1 VPNAVNPNDR
11 HIYLASRSSRRRE
24 LLKQIGV
31 SFEVLLLREGPQRE
45 ADFDETPLVDEPAA
59 DYALRVAR
67 SKAQAGWSR
76 LEQRRLMRFPVL
88 SADTAVALDNTILG
102 KPADREQ
109 AAAFL
114 RILSGKSHE
123 VHTAVAV
130 MFEGQLEVVL
140 STTHVHMRDLGDQ
153 EIRQY
158 VSSGE
163 SLDKAGAYAI
173 QGRGAVFVRAIDGS
187 YSGVMGLPL
196 YETYQLLSKFG
207 RAPLLT
213 HAGRE

>member
-1 VPNAVNPNDR
+1 VHPNDR

-31 SFEVLLLREGPQRE
+31 SFEVLLLREGTHRA
-45 ADFDETPLVDEPAA
+45 ADFDETPLSSESPAE
-59 DYALRVAR
+59 YANRVAR
-67 SKAQAGWSR
+67 IKAQAGWAR

-88 SADTAVALDNTILG
+88 AADTTVALNGTIFG

-114 RILSGKSHE
+114 RTLSGKAHE
-123 VHTAVAV
+123 VHTAIA
-130 MFEGQLEVVL
+130 MTFEGQLETAL
-140 STTHVHMRDLGDQ
+140 STTEVEMRDIEDH

-158 VSSGE
+158 ISSGE
-163 SLDKAGAYAI
+163 PMDKAGGYAI
-173 QGRGAVFVRAIDGS
+173 QGRGAVFIRAIRGS
-187 YSGVMGLPL
+187 YTGVMGLPL
-196 YETYQLLSKFG
+196 YETYALLGKFG

>member
-1 VPNAVNPNDR
+1 VNPNDR

-31 SFEVLLLREGPQRE
+31 SFEVLLLREGTQRA
-45 ADFDETPLVDEPAA
+45 ADYDETPAASEPPAE
-59 DYALRVAR
+59 YVVRVAR
-67 SKAQAGWSR
+67 IKAQAGWSR

-88 SADTAVALDNTILG
+88 SADTTVTLQTRIFG
-102 KPADREQ
+102 KPSSREE

-114 RILSGKSHE
+114 RALSGKSHE

-130 MFEGQLEVVL
+130 MFEDQIEMAL
-140 STTHVHMRDLGDQ
+140 STTQVHMRELDDQ

-163 SLDKAGAYAI
+163 ALDKAGAYAI
-173 QGRGAVFVRAIDGS
+173 QGRGAAFIRSIEGS

-196 YETYQLLSKFG
+196 YETYLLLGKFG

>member
-1 VPNAVNPNDR
+1 MHPNDR

-31 SFEVLLLREGPQRE
+31 SFEVLLLREGTQRA
-45 ADFDETPLVDEPAA
+45 ADYDETPVPGESPTEYVA
-59 DYALRVAR
+59 RVAR
-67 SKAQAGWSR
+67 IKAQAGWSR
-76 LEQRRLMRFPVL
+76 LEQRHLMRFPVL
-88 SADTAVALDNTILG
+88 AADTTVTMESKIFG
-102 KPADREQ
+102 KPTNREE

-114 RILSGKSHE
+114 RALSGKSHE

-130 MFEGQLEVVL
+130 MFEAQTEMAL
-140 STTHVHMRDLGDQ
+140 STTQVHMRELGDQ

-163 SLDKAGAYAI
+163 ALDKAGAYAI
-173 QGRGAVFVRAIDGS
+173 QGRGAVFIRSIDGS
-187 YSGVMGLPL
+187 YSSVMGLPL
-196 YETYQLLSKFG
+196 YETYQLLGKFG

>member
-1 VPNAVNPNDR
+1 VNPNER

-31 SFEVLLLREGPQRE
+31 SFEVLLLREGTQRA
-45 ADFDETPLVDEPAA
+45 ADFDETPVASELPA
-59 DYALRVAR
+59 DYVVRVAR
-67 SKAQAGWSR
+67 TKVQAGWSR

-88 SADTAVALDNTILG
+88 SADTTVALENTIFG
-102 KPADREQ
+102 KPTGREQ

-114 RILSGKSHE
+114 RALSGKSHE
-123 VHTAVAV
+123 VHTAVAL
-130 MFEGQLEVVL
+130 MFEDQIEIAL
-140 STTHVHMRDLGDQ
+140 STTQVHMRELDDQ

-163 SLDKAGAYAI
+163 ALDKAGAYAV
-173 QGRGAVFVRAIDGS
+173 QGRGAVFIRSIEGS

-196 YETYQLLSKFG
+196 YETYQLLGKFG

>member
-1 VPNAVNPNDR
+1 MNPNDR

-31 SFEVLLLREGPQRE
+31 SFEVLLLREGTHRA
-45 ADFDETPLVDEPAA
+45 ADFDETPLPAESPDE
-59 DYALRVAR
+59 YALRVAR
-67 SKAQAGWSR
+67 IKAQAGWAR

-88 SADTAVALDNTILG
+88 AADTTVALNGTIFS

-114 RILSGKSHE
+114 RTLSGKAHE
-123 VHTAVAV
+123 VHTAIA
-130 MFEGQLEVVL
+130 MTFEGQLETAL
-140 STTHVHMRDLGDQ
+140 STTQVEMRDIEDH

-158 VSSGE
+158 ISSGE
-163 SLDKAGAYAI
+163 PMDKAGGYAI
-173 QGRGAVFVRAIDGS
+173 QGRGAVFIRAIRGS
-187 YSGVMGLPL
+187 YTGVMGLPL
-196 YETYQLLSKFG
+196 YETYALLSKFG